1 MLQYKAELEG
11 IRVIL
16 QEESYTSKCSFLDNE
31 AIGMHEIYIGK
42 RIGRGLFQASDGTI
56 INADINGALN
66 ILKKGKPDR
75 TDIISFLRNIGQTV
89 PIRQKIKL

>member
-1 MLQYKAELEG
+1 MDG
-11 IRVIL
+11 V
-16 QEESYTSKCSFLDNE
+16 ESYVPAGTFV
-31 AIGMHEIYIGK
+31 EITRGNSMTIYPGLYHLFKTKEGK
-42 RIGRGLFQASDGTI
+42 I